1 MLRADQLGLANSDV
15 FGQGILEIG
24 QGKVSEKS
32 GNFTFYSLWE
42 PCNPFPYIDTFYSPA
57 LKKGGLYRIWVV
69 CHSVHSL
76 VCSPV
81 IIFRFSSIS

>member
-1 MLRADQLGLANSDV
+1 MADGKDWSQHLLIMLIADQLDLANSDV

-42 PCNPFPYIDTFYSPA
+42 PCFT
-57 LKKGGLYRIWVV
+57 
-69 CHSVHSL
+69 
-76 VCSPV
+76 V
-81 IIFRFSSIS
+81 IPMKITVTSFSELFH

>member
-1 MLRADQLGLANSDV
+1 MSIVNYGVSKHYAGSMVSDRCPLGYLLIMLIGDQLGLASSNV

-42 PCNPFPYIDTFYSPA
+42 
-57 LKKGGLYRIWVV
+57 K
-69 CHSVHSL
+69 
-76 VCSPV
+76 PV
-81 IIFRFSSIS
+81 FTL